1 VRFIDREETVML
13 VMGSAVVAQERDR
26 PIAILLKREIDSRGD
41 RHHYRRALLVGDA
54 QYLDSPELHR
64 HPTIA
69 IGGPGVNAV
78 VQQYAPELPTVWQVE
93 ERAFVQVEIED
104 GKEKRVALWGMDAG
118 GTAQAVDAFIA
129 QGFLD
134 ALLQRIWVIR
144 PELET

>member
-1 VRFIDREETVML
+1 MRFVDRKETVML
-13 VMGSAVVAQERDR
+13 VMGSAATAQERDR
-26 PIAILLKREIDSRGD
+26 PIALALKREIDGRGD
-41 RHHYRRALLVGDA
+41 CHHYRRALLVGDS
-54 QYLDSPELHR
+54 QYLDCPELHG

-93 ERAFVQVEIED
+93 ERAFVQAELD
-104 GKEKRVALWGMDAG
+104 DTTQKRVALWGMDAG
-118 GTAQAVDAFIA
+118 STAQAVDAFIA

-144 PELET
+144 PEFET

>member
-1 VRFIDREETVML
+1 MRFVDREETVMV
-13 VMGSAVVAQERDR
+13 VMGSAHAAQERDR
-26 PIAILLKREIDSRGD
+26 PIALALKREIDSRGD
-41 RHHYRRALLVGDA
+41 CHLHRRAFLVGDS

-93 ERAFVQVEIED
+93 ERAFVQAELTD
-104 GKEKRVALWGMDAG
+104 GNQKRVALWGMDAN

-134 ALLQRIWVIR
+134 TLLERIWVIR
-144 PELET
+144 PVLET

>member
-1 VRFIDREETVML
+1 VDREETVMV
-13 VMGSAVVAQERDR
+13 VMGSAVAAQERDR
-26 PIAILLKREIDSRGD
+26 PIALALKRVIDTRGEV
-41 RHHYRRALLVGDA
+41 HHHRRALLVGDA

-78 VQQYAPELPTVWQVE
+78 VQQFAPELPTVWQVE
-93 ERAFVQVEIED
+93 ERAFVQAELED
-104 GKEKRVALWGMDAG
+104 GSQKRVALWGMDAG
-118 GTAQAVDAFIA
+118 GTAQAVDAFIS

-134 ALLQRIWVIR
+134 ALLERIWVIR